1 MRGTSEQEWL
11 IPAIGLTLLSGT
23 FALAFLPD
31 YSGILPSLELLPWWL
46 IVAALA
52 WAVCGPVGF
61 FPMMLKGVRN
71 PLQHLARSFIEDW
84 KAHLLLGFGIVL
96 AGLNMVTFM
105 WTKPLLNQL
114 VPFWADPMLARL
126 DNILFLGHDPWRFLG
141 WLNSMPMAIFYHRG
155 WFALMIATLLL
166 VLSRPASSE
175 KSSLLLSYFLL
186 WTLFG
191 PIVHCLLPA
200 GGPIFFEHLGYG
212 DRFAGIQ
219 RPHDMVL
226 MSDYLWTSYATGGF
240 GPGSGISAMPSLH
253 IATTAWMVIAV
264 RVHAP
269 RMTWVISVFA
279 LLIFLL
285 SISLGWHY
293 ALDGLVGGAG
303 ALAFYRLS
311 RRFYGRQQHHVAAGQ
326 PVGAKA

>member
-1 MRGTSEQEWL
+1 MIHGVFS
-11 IPAIGLTLLSGT
+11 
-23 FALAFLPD
+23 
-31 YSGILPSLELLPWWL
+31 
-46 IVAALA
+46 
-52 WAVCGPVGF
+52 VGSTACRW
-61 FPMMLKGVRN
+61 P
-71 PLQHLARSFIEDW
+71 
-84 KAHLLLGFGIVL
+84 
-96 AGLNMVTFM
+96 
-105 WTKPLLNQL
+105 
-114 VPFWADPMLARL
+114 
-126 DNILFLGHDPWRFLG
+126 
-141 WLNSMPMAIFYHRG
+141 IFYHRG

-269 RMTWVISVFA
+269 RMTWVISGFRPADLPAVDLARLA
-279 LLIFLL
+279 LCP
-285 SISLGWHY
+285 GWP
-293 ALDGLVGGAG
+293 GRGG
-303 ALAFYRLS
+303 
-311 RRFYGRQQHHVAAGQ
+311 RRFGLLPAFPPLLRAAAAPMSQ
-326 PVGAKA
+326 LVSRSARKPEST